1 VRVRTAAFRPSP
13 AAAPARTQGV
23 RLAAGLA
30 IAGLAGGLLLLTVVR
45 WARPACTALATR
57 RRRRFAT

>member
-1 VRVRTAAFRPSP
+1 
-13 AAAPARTQGV
+13 V